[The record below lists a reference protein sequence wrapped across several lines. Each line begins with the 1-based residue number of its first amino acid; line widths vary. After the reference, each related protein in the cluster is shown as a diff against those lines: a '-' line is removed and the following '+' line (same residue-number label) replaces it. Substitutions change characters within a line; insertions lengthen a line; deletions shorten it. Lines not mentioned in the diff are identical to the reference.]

1 MSEGLQPPRDEVKLK
16 REPATRNRQTYF
28 VTSETSER
36 RPFFRYERWSK
47 LFLEVLF
54 GYQKAGNFQLHEFVL
69 MPDHFH
75 LIITPAES
83 LEKAVQLI
91 KGGFSRQAS
100 LQLETKHS
108 VWQRGFA
115 DHRIRD
121 VEDYKKH
128 KHYIWLNP
136 IKAKLCH
143 SAQEYPYSS
152 AFPGYTLDPIP
163 QGLKPLV
170 LGEANGTAEAA
181 PLQRMKPMPDQS
193 SQTFESGFT
202 PGQNY

>member
-1 MSEGLQPPRDEVKLK
+1 VKLK

-47 LFLEVLF
+47 LFLETLF
-54 GYQKAGNFQLHEFVL
+54 SYRTAGNFQLHEFVL

-75 LIITPAES
+75 LAITPAES

-100 LQLETKHS
+100 LQFETKHII
-108 VWQRGFA
+108 WQRGFA

-121 VEDYKKH
+121 IEDYKRH
-128 KHYIWLNP
+128 QHYIWLNP
-136 IKAKLCH
+136 VRAKLSN

-152 AFPGYTLDPIP
+152 AFPGHPLDSIP

-170 LGEANGTAEAA
+170 PGATDGTAEAV
-181 PLQRMKPMPDQS
+181 PLQRLKGSETVEAGITPDQ
-193 SQTFESGFT
+193 
-202 PGQNY
+202 NY